1 MNRIGEIYK
10 SYFKNQF
17 SDFCKDKSNGFH
29 VAGLVIDGKLEE
41 VIHFGNIPDG
51 QVQDVSRIRFPIAS
65 MTKVFTACCILKLRD
80 EGKLSLEDK
89 LVTYLPELSSD
100 CWKDITIKNLLIMNS
115 GLLSDEPWCDR
126 LLGSSDTEY
135 DKILQS
141 NFIFANKP
149 GETFYYSNLG
159 YVLLGKIIQNVSALP
174 YTEYVKKS
182 ILEPLKMSDT
192 DWSDS
197 SKGIINGLKFENNT
211 WNEILPLTVGGY
223 AGAFGG
229 LYSTIQDLTK
239 FILFMQGAYSGEL
252 EGSESILSKDSR
264 RELQSPQVD
273 FPNINIFDNEF
284 HVKSYA
290 MGLISYESSAG
301 RSKGH
306 SGGLPG
312 YGSHFRWREREKV
325 GIIFLSNH
333 TYNTGSK
340 VSGNILNY
348 AVNMRSR
355 EKLSILPIVRK
366 RAEELL
372 NSIREYGN
380 SNDQFIF
387 SSNFFLDY
395 TSEDYAAL
403 MAELKH
409 ALIEE
414 EPVLVSDRG
423 LAASLVFKSS
433 ILYFSLTPAENGR
446 IQELIFKP
454 F

>member
-1 MNRIGEIYK
+1 
-10 SYFKNQF
+10 
-17 SDFCKDKSNGFH
+17 
-29 VAGLVIDGKLEE
+29 
-41 VIHFGNIPDG
+41 
-51 QVQDVSRIRFPIAS
+51 
-65 MTKVFTACCILKLRD
+65 
-80 EGKLSLEDK
+80 
-89 LVTYLPELSSD
+89 
-100 CWKDITIKNLLIMNS
+100 
-115 GLLSDEPWCDR
+115 
-126 LLGSSDTEY
+126 
-135 DKILQS
+135 
-141 NFIFANKP
+141 
-149 GETFYYSNLG
+149 
-159 YVLLGKIIQNVSALP
+159 
-174 YTEYVKKS
+174 
-182 ILEPLKMSDT
+182 
-192 DWSDS
+192 
-197 SKGIINGLKFENNT
+197 
-211 WNEILPLTVGGY
+211 
-223 AGAFGG
+223 
-229 LYSTIQDLTK
+229 
-239 FILFMQGAYSGEL
+239 
-252 EGSESILSKDSR
+252 
-264 RELQSPQVD
+264 
-273 FPNINIFDNEF
+273 
-284 HVKSYA
+284 